1 MKFKATI
8 LLLYSSIAFINI
20 PFVESSALRKG
31 WHSVHTKIDAVFN
44 VTQFMNCVNIN
55 GTIINLW
62 ETEVGEYLVTPAN
75 LEVFELF
82 KWLDCTDE
90 QDIGDLLVVAMSE
103 KKGGGNPK
111 IKTRIILRK
120 SKFSHIS
127 NIFLGVCILAVV
139 SQQSGFSGVAAITF
153 RLQVLYTLN
162 EGCATIRLNFAAV
175 KLFV

>member
-1 MKFKATI
+1 
-8 LLLYSSIAFINI
+8 
-20 PFVESSALRKG
+20 
-31 WHSVHTKIDAVFN
+31 
-44 VTQFMNCVNIN
+44 MNCVNIN

-90 QDIGDLLVVAMSE
+90 QDIGDLLV
-103 KKGGGNPK
+103 
-111 IKTRIILRK
+111 
-120 SKFSHIS
+120 
-127 NIFLGVCILAVV
+127 
-139 SQQSGFSGVAAITF
+139 
-153 RLQVLYTLN
+153 LN

>member
-20 PFVESSALRKG
+20 PFVESLALRKG

-90 QDIGDLLVVAMSE
+90 QDIGDLLVVSD
-103 KKGGGNPK
+103 G
-111 IKTRIILRK
+111 TCL
-120 SKFSHIS
+120 
-127 NIFLGVCILAVV
+127 
-139 SQQSGFSGVAAITF
+139 
-153 RLQVLYTLN
+153 LYTSR
-162 EGCATIRLNFAAV
+162 CV
-175 KLFV
+175 